1 MSYEYSQRKRA
12 DRIGAQ
18 QEASSAQPSLD
29 ALRAGTVKP
38 TQEQK
43 GSRVDLPDAMR
54 SRMENAFGADLSAVK
69 LYESQAVADAGAD
82 AFSQGA
88 EIAFAPG
95 MLDFTSYSG
104 QALLGHELS
113 HVVSQARG
121 EVTGSGFLNDAS
133 LEARADREGAMAAAG
148 QTVAMPSAA
157 MSSVTAS
164 AAAGPIQAS
173 HKEKRKQRKIAEQRE
188 LQGEAYF
195 NMITQRNSPRY
206 KKELDAALAKERELA
221 GKDAVI
227 APNPLLTGTGL
238 LDRAKAR
245 ATDKDGTLDTGS
257 YFNMAETILNHMS
270 DEQLNSPEESAFRE
284 RLVDECSAAR
294 GRQLAQGGG
303 GDAFTEPND
312 IGYGGFLPKMYAR
325 MMGVDQIN
333 ASLGGSSIPN
343 ALGSIAA
350 LADAKG
356 VTSLLARQQM
366 GTYGAKD
373 AFRKQGDT
381 MRDFWKYTISSH
393 DARTEGR
400 NAYTN
405 RTARDTKIALESA
418 PEDIDDASTRQA
430 TAGFKS
436 YLTNPM
442 AKMMRD
448 SATAVMPKIDGAYS
462 STEMASDVNALAP
475 ELYRDVEVFSKSNAP
490 TSGNR
495 FAFMR
500 SGKKGDGT
508 NRSPYFKQLQAAGR
522 DSSMNMHLAMSQSFQ
537 DLPSTE
543 SLSYKA
549 LQAQRPEVFDAYQ
562 SRAADMTQYYLAYLS
577 QSPDAMDALRQS
589 SAMYAGLGA
598 YSDANKKGLIG
609 GQLEA
614 DQRAMNDLLLRS
626 FGPDVQTARP
636 TLGLSQEDE
645 AKHKILGS
653 AINFMQSKHLQSTMD
668 PHAREG
674 MSPHELR
681 AAQAYEAFFAR
692 LHQQP

>member
-69 LYESQAVADAGAD
+69 LYESQAVANAGAD

-195 NMITQRNSPRY
+195 NMFTRRNSPHY
-206 KKELDAALAKERELA
+206 KQELDAALAKERELA

-257 YFNMAETILNHMS
+257 YFNMAESILNHMS

-284 RLVDECSAAR
+284 RLVDEYSAAR
-294 GRQLAQGGG
+294 GERLSKVNAGDSFVANTSDRSGGLLG
-303 GDAFTEPND
+303 KL
-312 IGYGGFLPKMYAR
+312 YSR
-325 MMGVDQIN
+325 M
-333 ASLGGSSIPN
+333 LGLDNVTAILSSGSSSTM
-343 ALGSIAA
+343 GGVAA
-350 LADAKG
+350 LADARG
-356 VTSLLARQQM
+356 VTPLLARQQL
-366 GTYGAKD
+366 GIYGADK
-373 AFRKQGDT
+373 AAANQGST
-381 MRDFWKYTISSH
+381 MNDFWKYSVLGPVINSGTHRSQAGH
-393 DARTEGR
+393 
-400 NAYTN
+400 NASQGQ
-405 RTARDTKIALESA
+405 KALTGDS
-418 PEDIDDASTRQA
+418 DDPAWQ
-430 TAGFKS
+430 
-436 YLTNPM
+436 
-442 AKMMRD
+442 
-448 SATAVMPKIDGAYS
+448 
-462 STEMASDVNALAP
+462 
-475 ELYRDVEVFSKSNAP
+475 
-490 TSGNR
+490 
-495 FAFMR
+495 
-500 SGKKGDGT
+500 
-508 NRSPYFKQLQAAGR
+508 QAAAAFQL
-522 DSSMNMHLAMSQSFQ
+522 HLDRYFR
-537 DLPSTE
+537 
-543 SLSYKA
+543 K
-549 LQAQRPEVFDAYQ
+549 
-562 SRAADMTQYYLAYLS
+562 
-577 QSPDAMDALRQS
+577 
-589 SAMYAGLGA
+589 
-598 YSDANKKGLIG
+598 
-609 GQLEA
+609 
-614 DQRAMNDLLLRS
+614 
-626 FGPDVQTARP
+626 
-636 TLGLSQEDE
+636 
-645 AKHKILGS
+645 
-653 AINFMQSKHLQSTMD
+653 
-668 PHAREG
+668 
-674 MSPHELR
+674 
-681 AAQAYEAFFAR
+681 
-692 LHQQP
+692 